1 MFIITIYVFACCVK
15 PEDNSMELVLHFHL
29 SLSFK
34 GGTGVTGFKC
44 SYLLSHLAGPDLCL
58 LTGVYFFFSILNF
71 VCVCVCGGLYVHVY
85 QVFVS

>member
-1 MFIITIYVFACCVK
+1 MK